1 MSILRYGIVGGGFYA
16 KFQLRALCQVRGVE
30 VAGLVSRRPPEVAA
44 RFVRDARL
52 GEGRIFSSVREM
64 AHHVDVVAIFSPNF
78 TRVAVCEQ
86 IAAALNEGAKL
97 RAVICDKPLAR
108 NLIEARRM
116 IELLRPFGV
125 PLVYYENQLHM
136 KAVKAVRAQL
146 EPVVQAMGPLMLVR
160 ASEEHAGP
168 HSAWFWDPTQQGGG
182 VMEDMGCHSLAVA
195 WYLLTPPGKPLQFLR
210 PVSVQADLA
219 LLKWGRPEW
228 RRELLDRFDV
238 DYTKTPADD
247 FATGL
252 VTFQNPESGFLS
264 KAQFTVSWMYDKQG
278 LRVMMDGLGPGYA
291 FEMNSLRSP
300 VEVFVGDAAAQ
311 GLADSEAALEKQQA
325 TRGLLTIQPNEPDL
339 YGYVD
344 ENLDLVEALHTGRPP
359 LMDWEFGREIV
370 RLTIAAYLSAERKA
384 AVDLTDPA
392 TQQLLEDYVP
402 LIQQG
407 RGGEVLHLPR

>member
-1 MSILRYGIVGGGFYA
+1 MSALRYGIVGGGFYA
-16 KFQLRALCQVRGVE
+16 KFQLRALSQVRGVE
-30 VAGLVSRRPPEVAA
+30 VAGLVSRRPPEAA
-44 RFVRDARL
+44 ASYVRDIRL
-52 GEGRIFSSVREM
+52 GEGRIFPSVREM

-78 TRVAVCEQ
+78 TRVAVCEE
-86 IAAALNEGAKL
+86 IAAALSEGAKL

-116 IELLRPFGV
+116 IDLLQPFGV

-146 EPVVQAMGPLMLVR
+146 EPVMGAMGPLMLVR

-195 WYLLTPPGKPLQFLR
+195 WYLLTPPGKPLRYLR
-210 PVSVQADLA
+210 PVSVQADLT
-219 LLKWGRPEW
+219 LLKWGRPKW
-228 RRELLDRFDV
+228 RAELLERFGV
-238 DYTKTPADD
+238 DYAKTPADD

-252 VTFQNPESGFLS
+252 VTFQDPESGFLS

-291 FEMNSLRSP
+291 FELNSLRSP

-311 GLADSEAALEKQQA
+311 GLADAESALEKQQA

-344 ENLDLVEALHTGRPP
+344 ENLDLVDALNSGRPP
-359 LMDWEFGREIV
+359 LMDWEYGREIV
-370 RLTIAAYLSAERKA
+370 RLTLAAYLSAERKA
-384 AVDLTDPA
+384 VVDLTDPS
-392 TQQLLEDYVP
+392 TQQWLEEYVP

-407 RGGEVLHLPR
+407 RGTEVLPVPR

>member
-1 MSILRYGIVGGGFYA
+1 MSVLRYGLVGGGFYA
-16 KFQLRALCQVRGVE
+16 KFQLRALSQVRGVE
-30 VAGLVSRRPPEVAA
+30 VAGLVSRRPPEGLSQ
-44 RFVRDARL
+44 FVRDSRL

-64 AHHVDVVAIFSPNF
+64 AQHVDVVAIDSPNF
-78 TRVAVCEQ
+78 TRVGVCEE
-86 IAAALNEGAKL
+86 IAAALREGAKL

-108 NLIEARRM
+108 NLSEAQRM
-116 IELLRPFGV
+116 IELLRPFDI

-136 KAVKAVRAQL
+136 KAVQAVRAQL
-146 EPVVQAMGPLMLVR
+146 APVMAAMGPLSIVR

-210 PVSVQADLA
+210 PIAVQADLA
-219 LLKWGRPEW
+219 LLKWGQPRW
-228 RRELLDRFDV
+228 RRELLDRFGI

-252 VTFQNPESGFLS
+252 VTFQNPETGFLS

-291 FEMNSLRSP
+291 FELNSLRSP
-300 VEVFVGDAAAQ
+300 VEVFVGDAAAH
-311 GLADSEAALEKQQA
+311 GLADTESALEKQQA
-325 TRGLLTIQPNEPDL
+325 SRGLLTIQPNEPDL

-344 ENLDLVEALHTGRPP
+344 ENLDLVDALESGRPP
-359 LMDWEFGREIV
+359 LMDWGFGREVV
-370 RLTIAAYLSAERKA
+370 RLTMAAYLSAERKA
-384 AVDLTDPA
+384 TVDLTDPS
-392 TQQLLEDYVP
+392 TQTLLEHYVP

-407 RGGEVLHLPR
+407 RGREVLTVPE